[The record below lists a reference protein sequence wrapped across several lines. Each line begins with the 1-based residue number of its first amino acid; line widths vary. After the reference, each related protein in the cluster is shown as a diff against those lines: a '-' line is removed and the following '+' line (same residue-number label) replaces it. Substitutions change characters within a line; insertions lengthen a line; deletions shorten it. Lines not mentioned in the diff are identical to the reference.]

1 MKLTAII
8 FAFFLVALKG
18 IDVQDQTVV
27 ATYDGYVNE
36 MYSFMGD
43 DGTAY
48 DFSDVPAEVLEDY
61 DLTSEEWV
69 GKPFKVTYAVETDID
84 EEDQEFDV
92 YILKKMVPIQ

>member
-8 FAFFLVALKG
+8 FAFFMVALQG
-18 IDVQDQTVV
+18 LDVQDQTVA

-43 DGTAY
+43 DGTSY
-48 DFSDVPAEVLEDY
+48 DFSDVPAEVLENY

-69 GKPFKVTYAVETDID
+69 GKPFKVTFSIETDID
-84 EEDQEFDV
+84 EEDQEFEV
-92 YILKKMVPIQ
+92 YILKKLVPIQ